1 MNIRTAEKNDINN
14 WMNLIH
20 KVKDIF
26 PGLDT
31 KEALLEHKNTVLDF
45 MEKGLAVCA
54 EEDGKIIGTLLFLKD
69 EGQLCFLAVDA
80 AYRRRHTAE
89 KMVKL
94 ALEEIP
100 ENIDVTVTTYR
111 EVDPEGV
118 AARAFYKSLGFEEG
132 ALKEEFG
139 SPVQEF
145 VLRGGKR
152 RNIKNKILIREYN
165 PSDCKRITELF
176 YDTVHKINIKD
187 YDEKQ
192 IEAWA
197 GQIPDIEVWNRS
209 FLEHFTVVALID
221 GEIAGFGDMDKN
233 GYLDRLYVD
242 SRHQGE
248 GIASAIC
255 DSLENRVKAK
265 EYTTF
270 ASITAKGF
278 FEKRGYIT
286 ERENF
291 VNRNG
296 IILKNYFMTKSS
308 SEI

>member
-14 WMNLIH
+14 WMNFVD
-20 KVKDIF
+20 KVKDVF
-26 PGLDT
+26 PGLET
-31 KEALLEHKNTVLDF
+31 EEALLEHKNTVLNF

-69 EGQLCFLAVDA
+69 EGQLCFLAVNT

-94 ALEEIP
+94 AMEEIP

-111 EVDPEGV
+111 EGDPEGV

-197 GQIPDIEVWNRS
+197 GQIPDASVWNRS
-209 FLEHFTVVALID
+209 FLEHFTVVAVMN
-221 GEIAGFGDMDKN
+221 GEITGFGDMDKN

-242 SRHQGE
+242 SGHQRE
-248 GIASAIC
+248 GIGKAIC
-255 DSLENRVKAK
+255 DSLENGVKAK

-270 ASITAKGF
+270 ASVTAKPF
-278 FEKRGYIT
+278 FESRGYT
-286 ERENF
+286 VERENT
-291 VNRNG
+291 VIRQG
-296 IILKNYFMTKSS
+296 IELKNYFMTKKANG
-308 SEI
+308 